1 MARLQKWWV
10 GGKSE
15 DREEMGGNS
24 DHFSVIRKIGSHIIS
39 RKSPWERKYWRL
51 KRKEMVRDV
60 FWESVLTREGGV
72 AVRRH

>member
-24 DHFSVIRKIGSHIIS
+24 DHFSFIRKIGSHIIS

-51 KRKEMVRDV
+51 RERRWYEMCSGRVY
-60 FWESVLTREGGV
+60 
-72 AVRRH
+72 